1 MFKDD
6 AKRKAKRILYLKVFL
21 PFVFICTCLMVFFH
35 GKNVDFLK
43 FIGLFIA
50 MAITLFIPFV
60 IFRVFV
66 IDGLSKKYEE
76 EFINDYYKQ
85 QSLNEHYQYQR
96 DLNRDMER
104 RRRELEIEFEHLKK
118 IILLNSSVEQSKMM
132 LIHQIEKEFKQ
143 QKDDDLDSLN
153 AQIERMKR
161 ELL

>member
-1 MFKDD
+1 
-6 AKRKAKRILYLKVFL
+6 
-21 PFVFICTCLMVFFH
+21 
-35 GKNVDFLK
+35 
-43 FIGLFIA
+43 
-50 MAITLFIPFV
+50 
-60 IFRVFV
+60 
-66 IDGLSKKYEE
+66 
-76 EFINDYYKQ
+76 
-85 QSLNEHYQYQR
+85 
-96 DLNRDMER
+96 MER